1 MLARAYAR
9 MPNPIVERPLA
20 LGTVI
25 AMRESH
31 KARLHEA
38 VVRALLREKALRGLT
53 REALAVRLGKTPEE
67 IDRFLASPDGWTL
80 ESMIDLLTAANLRI
94 DAVRIGLLGGA

>member
-1 MLARAYAR
+1 MLAGALAR
-9 MPNPIVERPLA
+9 MPDPFVERPLA

-31 KARLHEA
+31 RARLHEA

-53 REALAVRLGKTPEE
+53 EEALAVRLGKTTEE
-67 IDRFLASPDGWTL
+67 IDSFFLSPDGWTL
-80 ESMIDLLTAANLRI
+80 ETMIDVLTAANLRI
-94 DAVRIGLLGGA
+94 DAVQIGR